1 MSVGMSVVN
10 FANKALNHLTG
21 NATWTAP
28 AGLYVQ
34 LHKGDP
40 GASGVLSP
48 SAVTTRK
55 AATFAAASSAGIA
68 LTGTLPLWARP
79 SMTATETISHL
90 TVWDASTGGNFL
102 FSLKL
107 NVPKSV
113 VNGDGLALDS
123 LTMKIAASALAS

>member
-1 MSVGMSVVN
+1 MAVGMSVVN
-10 FANKALNHLTG
+10 LANRMLNHLTG
-21 NATWTAP
+21 NGTWTAP
-28 AGLYVQ
+28 SGLYIQ

-55 AATFAAASSAGIA
+55 VATFGAASSAGIA
-68 LTGTLPLWARP
+68 LTGTLPTWPRP
-79 SMTATETISHL
+79 AMTATETISHL
-90 TVWDASTGGNFL
+90 TVWDASSGGNFL

-113 VNGDGLALDS
+113 VNGDGLALDAV
-123 LTMKIAASALAS
+123 TYKFASTALAS

>member
-1 MSVGMSVVN
+1 MSLGLSAVN
-10 FANKALNHLTG
+10 LANKMLDHLTG

-28 AGLYVQ
+28 SALYVK

-40 GASGVLSP
+40 GSAGTANA

-55 AATFAAASSAGIA
+55 AATFAAASSGTIA
-68 LTGTLPLWARP
+68 LNGTLPVWARP
-79 SMTATETISHL
+79 SMTATETISHIS
-90 TVWDASTGGNFL
+90 VWDASTSGNFL

-113 VNGDGLALDS
+113 VNEDGLALDAVS
-123 LTMKIAASALAS
+123 FKFAATSIAS